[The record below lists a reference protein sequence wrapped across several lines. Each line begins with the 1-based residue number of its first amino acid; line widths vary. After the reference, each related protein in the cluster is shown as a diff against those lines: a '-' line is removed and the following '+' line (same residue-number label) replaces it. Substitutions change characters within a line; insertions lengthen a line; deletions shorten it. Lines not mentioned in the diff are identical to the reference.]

1 MACVKSSEVQCLLPP
16 LRLALASRSTG
27 QLRWLVRCTAAAI
40 TLGSAERKPVQ
51 YEPNP
56 KHKPVPTPGR
66 RGSICPTH
74 ADADQLLAD
83 SVLVGKKRYA
93 TDGESAYCAQCHDH
107 VGDRWHGYPVDW
119 NEVPPPL
126 VLDWI
131 KVGAVR
137 RRVVRQAKRRRP

>member
-1 MACVKSSEVQCLLPP
+1 M
-16 LRLALASRSTG
+16 
-27 QLRWLVRCTAAAI
+27 
-40 TLGSAERKPVQ
+40 Q

-66 RGSICPTH
+66 RGSICPRQT
-74 ADADQLLAD
+74 DAEQLLAD

-93 TDGESAYCAQCHDH
+93 TDGDSAYCAQCHDH
-107 VGDRWHGYPVDW
+107 AGDRWHGYPVDW